1 MKEILAS
8 PISSTTIQRGKWNKN
23 FLHFQTYLI
32 SSKYGKKWRKSL
44 FNLSST
50 HYYSTKEHRK
60 TQIQVIL
67 ALLFFHYHF
76 MCDFTKK
83 VRWQRRITTVNDKID
98 AFLFHHF
105 YFQKMDR
112 KKNNQAT
119 LLALLITLWY
129 FFNTKSYSQA
139 ALKQLFPQS
148 LFKTHMFLTTNCL

>member
-1 MKEILAS
+1 MNKDFIHFLPYFEVSKMKKILVQLFFS
-8 PISSTTIQRGKWNKN
+8 SLLLHKGTKKNPNSGYISTI
-23 FLHFQTYLI
+23 
-32 SSKYGKKWRKSL
+32 
-44 FNLSST
+44 
-50 HYYSTKEHRK
+50 
-60 TQIQVIL
+60 
-67 ALLFFHYHF
+67 FFHYHV
-76 MCDFTKK
+76 MRDFTKK

-112 KKNNQAT
+112 KKTIKQHYYI
-119 LLALLITLWY
+119 ALLITLWY